1 MASNSQKLVKTK
13 EWLKKAAVKAQG
25 VILNKTA
32 TALLAERAV
41 NGEPWGPHGQD
52 LGDLANACHDGEA
65 FTQVWAVL
73 LKRLTAAPGA
83 EWRRTY
89 KALLVVQH
97 LVTHS
102 SQFAVQFILDN
113 GTPVIEALLKYEYKD
128 DAGKDQGINVRNR
141 SKELLYLLESADRI
155 REARAKAKAA
165 KAKFT
170 GVGSQE
176 LLAQAA
182 SATGPAGAQTVQDL
196 GAARAAGD
204 TLKAP
209 SQALDPVAATAQR
222 IRSLKEST
230 ADRGVDEKPV
240 PATAAPISFEAFPNE
255 GSAEDL
261 AVALSARSASG
272 MPSLRDLTD
281 SAARRGGPRKLKDVA
296 ISGAIA
302 SSLGGLKLGPA
313 VSPLPAPARGTS
325 PVKQGVAATAAIL
338 IAPSTTADAASGS
351 PTTAGA
357 SPCKSH
363 ADAIN
368 AAALCIFGGGEE
380 APLTAPAVAGEAE
393 AEWHLWREVDPFAA
407 PGELLESGTPASPTN
422 LGSLH
427 VSRSPKAQSP
437 MAASPLAPSHTAAA
451 SPPRP
456 APPSPPQPQ
465 PAAAFD
471 TFGSFAGPVP
481 ASASWHVTPSPPA
494 ATILPPAPASADP
507 FAALERRPVQAPL
520 PAAATPPTKPSPGGS
535 GAAIFSMTALAVGG
549 PTGAQ
554 RAPLPELFAQGQGP
568 ALPLGP
574 PPGPAIRGG
583 SPGVGSL
590 ALGSKGSSPAVSPA
604 DVAFAEFNPFKP
616 RG

>member
-113 GTPVIEALLKYEYKD
+113 GTPALLKYEYKD

-471 TFGSFAGPVP
+471 TFGSFAGP
-481 ASASWHVTPSPPA
+481 
-494 ATILPPAPASADP
+494 
-507 FAALERRPVQAPL
+507 APL